1 MKKAQLTENLPASG
15 AGKTCRVLRVKFR
28 LKSKVSCAIMNKNT
42 FIEWRCKTMKYES
55 AYFCGYAKLPS
66 ALPTTVTNSSLTLGL
81 LIELKSGK
89 ILDTSVTLL
98 SPLAIRMVTSYTLGR
113 NIVDDFEEMCD
124 EILCRH
130 QGVAAKPL
138 VKALGDIHRN
148 YLEYIQ
154 RDKL

>member
-1 MKKAQLTENLPASG
+1 
-15 AGKTCRVLRVKFR
+15 
-28 LKSKVSCAIMNKNT
+28 
-42 FIEWRCKTMKYES
+42 MKYES

-98 SPLAIRMVTSYTLGR
+98 SPLAIRMVSSYTLGK